1 MIKFPPNRP
10 EKEKNMAWQ
19 KTLQPGETVLHRAW
33 PSRWG
38 LVVPLGLTVL
48 APLAGAIGGQL
59 FAQPLLYWVGGAL
72 ALVAGAW
79 AAVRWIRL
87 ASSVYVLTDRRVLKQ
102 EGIFARTSKD
112 AYLDKVNNVE
122 HFQTLVGRLFGFGD
136 LEIDTASEHGAT
148 TFHRIANPIEFK
160 SAILAAADQERSGR
174 LRPVVSQVS
183 GADRLRELKR
193 LLDEG
198 LIDETEFAKKRAE
211 LVDAL

>member
-1 MIKFPPNRP
+1 
-10 EKEKNMAWQ
+10 MAWQ

-38 LVVPLGLTVL
+38 LVVPVGLTVIAL
-48 APLAGAIGGQL
+48 IGAGIAFKLGQPLVAIAAGVIALLAG
-59 FAQPLLYWVGGAL
+59 V
-72 ALVAGAW
+72 W
-79 AAVRWIRL
+79 AAVRWVKL

-102 EGIFARTSKD
+102 EGLLARTSKD

-122 HFQTLVGRLFGFGD
+122 HFQTLPGRLFGFGD

-174 LRPVVSQVS
+174 MRPAVAQIS

-198 LIDETEFAKKRAE
+198 LIDETEFKKKRAE

>member
-1 MIKFPPNRP
+1 
-10 EKEKNMAWQ
+10 MAWQ

-38 LVVPLGLTVL
+38 LVVPVGLTAL
-48 APLAGAIGGQL
+48 ALLGGGIAGKL
-59 FAQPLLYWVGGAL
+59 FAQPLFYLAGGVLAL
-72 ALVAGAW
+72 AAGGW
-79 AAVRWIRL
+79 AAVRWVRL

-112 AYLDKVNNVE
+112 AYLDKINNVE
-122 HFQTLVGRLFGFGD
+122 HLQTLTGRLLGFGD

-148 TFHRIANPIEFK
+148 TFHRIANPIGFK

-174 LRPVVSQVS
+174 LRPIVSAPVS
-183 GADRLRELKR
+183 GADRLRELKK
-193 LLDEG
+193 LLDDG
-198 LIDETEFAKKRAE
+198 LIDETEFKKKRAE